1 MLNTVWNYEFA
12 GDSRIVDV
20 HISHLRDKLEDNPK
34 KPQLIKT
41 VRGLGYKWKDL
52 KNNDEVSPPLNVID
66 KQYINYQF
74 CYIRHYYSRFHHI
87 CVIRKHEQALATDA
101 RSYIYLVQDN
111 EIDKVKEIVKQQ
123 NIDLLITKND
133 KRCLVVA
140 N

>member
-52 KNNDEVSPPLNVID
+52 RTMMK
-66 KQYINYQF
+66 
-74 CYIRHYYSRFHHI
+74 FHH
-87 CVIRKHEQALATDA
+87 RLM
-101 RSYIYLVQDN
+101 
-111 EIDKVKEIVKQQ
+111 
-123 NIDLLITKND
+123 LLISSILIISFVTLGIIIHASITYVLSENTNK
-133 KRCLVVA
+133 L
-140 N
+140 

>member
-87 CVIRKHEQALATDA
+87 CFIRKHEQALATDA

-123 NIDLLITKND
+123 NIDLLITKMI
-133 KRCLVVA
+133 KGV
-140 N
+140 

>member
-20 HISHLRDKLEDNPK
+20 HISHLRDKLEDNL

-41 VRGLGYKWKDL
+41 VRGLGYIWKDL
-52 KNNDEVSPPLNVID
+52 RTMMK
-66 KQYINYQF
+66 
-74 CYIRHYYSRFHHI
+74 FHHRLMLLI
-87 CVIRKHEQALATDA
+87 SSILIISFVTLGIIIHASITYVLSEKHEQALATDA